1 MLHAFSASCGANCQG
16 LGKVDVQGSE
26 MSREA
31 AKKIVDLMIK
41 HGAEQNA
48 LLAEIEP
55 ICSDDEFQNYK
66 RMIGQ
71 SMGSLLLDVINPIA
85 ELHPDLKPSQLE

>member
-1 MLHAFSASCGANCQG
+1 VQAKLRLSNCQG
-16 LGKVDVQGSE
+16 LGKIEVQESE

-48 LLAEIEP
+48 LLAEIQS
-55 ICSDDEFQNYK
+55 ICSNEEFQKYK
-66 RMIGQ
+66 RMIAQ
-71 SMGSLLLDVINPIA
+71 SMGSILLDVVNPIV
-85 ELHPDLKPSQLE
+85 EMYPDLKPSQLE

>member
-1 MLHAFSASCGANCQG
+1 
-16 LGKVDVQGSE
+16 

-31 AKKIVDLMIK
+31 AEKIVNLMIK

-48 LLAEIEP
+48 LLTEIHP
-55 ICSDDEFQNYK
+55 ICSDDEFQKYK

-71 SMGSLLLDVINPIA
+71 SMGSLLLDVINPIV

>member
-1 MLHAFSASCGANCQG
+1 MSNCQR
-16 LGKVDVQGSE
+16 LGKVDGQE
-26 MSREA
+26 EA

-48 LLAEIEP
+48 LLAEIRP
-55 ICSDDEFQNYK
+55 ICSDDEFQKYK

-71 SMGSLLLDVINPIA
+71 SMGSLLLDVINPIV
-85 ELHPDLKPSQLE
+85 ELYPDLKPSQLE

>member
-1 MLHAFSASCGANCQG
+1 
-16 LGKVDVQGSE
+16 

-31 AKKIVDLMIK
+31 AKKIIDLMVK

-48 LLAEIEP
+48 VLAEIRSV
-55 ICSDDEFQNYK
+55 CTDDEFQRYK

-71 SMGSLLLDVINPIA
+71 SMGCMLLDVINPIV
-85 ELHPDLKPSQLE
+85 ELYPDLKPSQLE

>member
-1 MLHAFSASCGANCQG
+1 
-16 LGKVDVQGSE
+16 

-31 AKKIVDLMIK
+31 AKKIIDLVVK

-48 LLAEIEP
+48 VLTEIQS
-55 ICSDDEFQNYK
+55 ICADDEFQKYG

-71 SMGSLLLDVINPIA
+71 SMGCMLLDVINPIV
-85 ELHPDLKPSQLE
+85 EMYPDLRPQRLE

>member
-1 MLHAFSASCGANCQG
+1 MSNGEG
-16 LGKVDVQGSE
+16 LGEAHVQESE

-48 LLAEIEP
+48 LLAEIQP
-55 ICSDDEFQNYK
+55 ICSDDEFHKYK

-71 SMGSLLLDVINPIA
+71 SMGSLLLDVINPIV